1 MSNTTDI
8 HIAEF
13 NTLRQEIMQ
22 DRTFIKDYRSLA
34 FSSTIAVLAFSFS
47 DFASKEPF
55 ICLLPIL
62 IAIPLSL
69 LCNKCYKSI
78 AKLAAYLYVF
88 YEDFGFEWEKRTG
101 DYAEKVMLPNKKK
114 LLRNFID
121 TEAPFLSIVI
131 ICGIVTLFRC
141 TTMSYKSEVLRFRFF
156 IVVFVVVL
164 SLSLLFFGK
173 TLLDKE
179 RKRQIDYWKHVK
191 GNELPKE
198 E

>member
-1 MSNTTDI
+1 
-8 HIAEF
+8 
-13 NTLRQEIMQ
+13 
-22 DRTFIKDYRSLA
+22 
-34 FSSTIAVLAFSFS
+34 
-47 DFASKEPF
+47 
-55 ICLLPIL
+55 
-62 IAIPLSL
+62 
-69 LCNKCYKSI
+69 
-78 AKLAAYLYVF
+78 
-88 YEDFGFEWEKRTG
+88 
-101 DYAEKVMLPNKKK
+101 MLPNKKK

-191 GNELPKE
+191 GNELTKE

>member
-88 YEDFGFEWEKRTG
+88 YEFLMVLALRAQMAAIGMLRKNPTTKFCIM
-101 DYAEKVMLPNKKK
+101 KVN
-114 LLRNFID
+114 
-121 TEAPFLSIVI
+121 A
-131 ICGIVTLFRC
+131 
-141 TTMSYKSEVLRFRFF
+141 
-156 IVVFVVVL
+156 
-164 SLSLLFFGK
+164 
-173 TLLDKE
+173 
-179 RKRQIDYWKHVK
+179 H
-191 GNELPKE
+191 
-198 E
+198 